1 MSFHEDI
8 PMNKKDESR
17 INKKFHAERVK
28 TRAGGKET
36 PNFLSKMGSESAD
49 AIRKARMF
57 KQGMKTPTMKAIS
70 EKGKARQS
78 VSDNFHKSMKKY
90 GYDGGKK
97 AEALEKAKK

>member
-1 MSFHEDI
+1 MAEY
-8 PMNKKDESR
+8 NKESIKKYELEKR
-17 INKKFHAERVK
+17 IK
-28 TRAGGKET
+28 
-36 PNFLSKMGSESAD
+36 L
-49 AIRKARMF
+49 F
-57 KQGMKTPTMKAIS
+57 KQGMKIPTMKAIS